1 MISFTYVSRFLKTK
15 AIDSWISALGGDS
28 THHDASYP
36 GPGVHPS
43 QRPSTT
49 GNLGTRPTR
58 TTYEVGTTLAAAPLN
73 NWNDEGFVFNPTL
86 AAENPLHN
94 VNSINDSPQNELQDS
109 VSQVPMNPLPNNN
122 GSAGQA
128 SSGQTGGKVT
138 TQGSGTNSAM
148 SPSTAST
155 NGSVQGGVS
164 QGQGATGEVSANGA
178 ASPPTAANPNPS
190 GGNQGNGIPS
200 EGSPSSNGAGSS
212 VTSENPN
219 QMGGGQVKGVPGVAP
234 AVSSGA
240 VTPGTTGNPNKAG
253 SNQVSGSIPQ
263 TTTGGVANPSS
274 SGPGGTG
281 GTGGAGGTGGT
292 SGGASSPPGVTEITN
307 KKIRSKILLKI
318 IIRKISI

>member
-1 MISFTYVSRFLKTK
+1 MVSFTYVSRFLKTK
-15 AIDSWISALGGDS
+15 AIDSWISALGGES
-28 THHDASYP
+28 TQHDYSYP

-49 GNLGTRPTR
+49 GNVGTRPTR
-58 TTYEVGTTLAAAPLN
+58 TSYEVGTTLAAAPLN
-73 NWNDEGFVFNPTL
+73 NWNDGGFAFNPTL
-86 AAENPLHN
+86 AAENPFHN

-109 VSQVPMNPLPNNN
+109 VSEVPMNPLPNNN

-155 NGSVQGGVS
+155 NGSAQGGVS
-164 QGQGATGEVSANGA
+164 QGQGATGEAS
-178 ASPPTAANPNPS
+178 ASPATAANPNPV
-190 GGNQGNGIPS
+190 GGNQGNGKPS
-200 EGSPSSNGAGSS
+200 EGSPGSNGAGSS

-219 QMGGGQVKGVPGVAP
+219 QMGGGQVKGVPGEAL

-240 VTPGTTGNPNKAG
+240 VTPGATGNPDKAG

-263 TTTGGVANPSS
+263 TTTGSVAYPSS
-274 SGPGGTG
+274 SGPGGT
-281 GTGGAGGTGGT
+281 GGTGGT
-292 SGGASSPPGVTEITN
+292 SGGASSPPGVTKITN
-307 KKIRSKILLKI
+307 KKISFKILLKI